1 MNGTL
6 SPRLGVAVL
15 TPDLF
20 ITGAW
25 PALAGLLTDR
35 GLHVCAFTVVD
46 ATNAT
51 MAALYEGN
59 VFKAGR
65 ARVTST
71 LGRALPLLDMNV
83 AVALAGPPGLDV
95 PSVLDEA
102 KGPSQHGTRHPDAL
116 REASPVAHRCM
127 SLLHTPDPELAGR
140 DAALLFGPDA
150 TSRLDPGAR
159 VDPAVIGDLRGIRCP
174 ADEPHPYDIVWR
186 TIVRITTVLSLDALL
201 ALPGSEELMAG
212 VRRRAK
218 ELAALW
224 GDVKAA
230 DLPGEVRSG
239 LCPLAEL
246 VRSAPPRIS
255 APFTRAG
262 VVGAELVRALEVL
275 LDPASWSERSGE
287 LVVAALA
294 RAGLFVS
301 PWERHMILVAL
312 TFLPRP
318 PA

>member
-1 MNGTL
+1 MSGTL
-6 SPRLGVAVL
+6 SPRLGIAVL

-25 PALAGLLTDR
+25 PALAELLTAR
-35 GLHVCAFTVVD
+35 QLHVAAFTVVD

-71 LGRALPLLDMNV
+71 LGRTLPLLDMNV
-83 AVALAGPPGLDV
+83 AVALAGPPGHDV
-95 PSVLDEA
+95 PSLLDEA
-102 KGPSQHGTRHPDAL
+102 KGPSQHGTRSCDAL
-116 REASPVAHRCM
+116 REASPIAHRCM

-150 TSRLDPGAR
+150 VHRLDPGAR
-159 VDPAVIGDLRGIRCP
+159 VDHGVIGDLRGMRCP
-174 ADEPHPYDIVWR
+174 ADEPHPYDIVCR

-201 ALPGSEELMAG
+201 ALAGSEDLMADLS
-212 VRRRAK
+212 RRAK
-218 ELAALW
+218 ALATQLAE
-224 GDVKAA
+224 VKAA
-230 DLPGEVRSG
+230 DLPGDLRSR
-239 LCPLAEL
+239 LHPLADL
-246 VRSAPPRIS
+246 LRSAPPRLS
-255 APFTRAG
+255 APFTQAG
-262 VVGAELVRALEVL
+262 VVGAELVRALNVL
-275 LDPASWSERSGE
+275 LDTASWSERSGE

-318 PA
+318 PT